1 MITITRRRRCFF
13 CHGILHWPSWLLLLK
28 LARSRSYLDKLTIRL
43 GGPFLPCQPLP
54 SSDLIL
60 PGLTCSCY
68 RTLFQVFIY
77 HQRVG
82 LNELRIRVAFEE
94 PVAAHK
100 GRSALPFIT
109 QRPSRW
115 LCRCSFF
122 LSALSFDMRRF
133 ALSYT
138 VTRRLQ
144 CSLSISPTGGGAAT
158 APMQTDG
165 RPSPLLS
172 AQASEHR

>member
-1 MITITRRRRCFF
+1 MLLLPWDITLAIVVAVAKVGPIQILSRQIDNPTRR
-13 CHGILHWPSWLLLLK
+13 SV
-28 LARSRSYLDKLTIRL
+28 STVST
-43 GGPFLPCQPLP
+43 LP

-68 RTLFQVFIY
+68 RPLFQVFICD
-77 HQRVG
+77 QRVG
-82 LNELRIRVAFEE
+82 LNELRTRVAFEE

-100 GRSALPFIT
+100 RRSELPFIT

-138 VTRRLQ
+138 ATRRLQ
-144 CSLSISPTGGGAAT
+144 CSLSISPT

-172 AQASEHR
+172 AQASEHRHKREVTQTCTWLKRK